1 MNFQHRPP
9 ARHQP
14 VFNMPGV
21 VTGLIGVLLVIHAI
35 RVFALSPEADEK
47 VLLALAF
54 IPGRISDPGLL
65 AGLAPGGQAAA
76 VWSFVTY
83 ALLHADWGHVILN
96 SIWLAAFGAPVAR
109 RFGPRRFLIFSAAGA
124 VGGALLH
131 LVTNFGEMSFLIGAS
146 AAVSAM
152 MAGAARFAFF
162 DRGFAGT
169 GAATYLPAPPL
180 SVLFSSPR
188 VLGFIGIWFAINL
201 VFGFIGSTGLADG
214 NIAWQAHIGGFAA
227 GLFLFPLFDPVPR
240 GPSSL
245 FPPYDRDVA

>member
-1 MNFQHRPP
+1 MNFQYRPP

-21 VTGLIGVLLVIHAI
+21 VTGLIGVLLAVHFI
-35 RVFALSPEADEK
+35 RVFVLSAALDEQ

-54 IPGRISDPGLL
+54 IPARVSDPAVL
-65 AGLAPGGQAAA
+65 AGLTPGGNGAV

-109 RFGPRRFLIFSAAGA
+109 RFGPRRFLVFSAAGA
-124 VGGALLH
+124 IGGAILH
-131 LVTNFGEMSFLIGAS
+131 LLTNFGEMSFLIGAS
-146 AAVSAM
+146 AAVSAQ

-162 DRGFAGT
+162 DGGFGGT
-169 GAATYLPAPPL
+169 NASTYRPAPPL
-180 SVLFSSPR
+180 SVLFSTPR

-240 GPSSL
+240 GPSNL
-245 FPPYDRDVA
+245 IPPYDRDTA